1 MRLKEKQKEREGN
14 NVFVFQ
20 REKVQKCVDSVCSE
34 IDNFMFELVALLR
47 LHKNHFKTNV
57 NIKLS
62 KAQSRK
68 IKAVKM

>member
-1 MRLKEKQKEREGN
+1 
-14 NVFVFQ
+14 
-20 REKVQKCVDSVCSE
+20 
-34 IDNFMFELVALLR
+34 MFELVALLR